1 MLLPPSGH
9 LLTYIV
15 LYNIALAEKVNYKVI
30 IKKAGDGI
38 KEFYFK
44 KVGALLLHQNKSNSF
59 ETTSSSMGYLMHFT
73 SAPGNC
79 PLGETTET

>member
-1 MLLPPSGH
+1 MLPPPSGH

-15 LYNIALAEKVNYKVI
+15 LYNIVLTEKVNYKVLM
-30 IKKAGDGI
+30 KRAGDGI

-44 KVGALLLHQNKSNSF
+44 KVGALLLHQNKSNSL
-59 ETTSSSMGYLMHFT
+59 ETTSSSIGYIMHFT
-73 SAPGNC
+73 PAPGNC